1 MVTRPSSFI
10 AHHSSITALPC
21 LVRNKF
27 TGRQRHR
34 VTRWTVALSDRL
46 ARWIIAVG
54 GIGTIVAVSLVCVFL
69 AWVVVPLFL
78 PAAVEPARPLEKLSS
93 EAEVIAL
100 GIDDYRVLGWTICRG
115 GGITVFRLD
124 SGEVVE
130 RVEAEK
136 SPVAGV
142 RSAAVALEGHAA
154 AFGMEDGHVRL
165 ARIEF
170 DEQIIPQDSAT
181 ADAKALAIGQT
192 LAIGDGAVLTRTEQN
207 ELRRQKFTLTV
218 QPPIDIGSTSPIDRL
233 DYVVRSNEMR
243 LCTLSADGTLRV
255 NLVSVRH
262 NALDR

>member
-1 MVTRPSSFI
+1 MSRPEQI
-10 AHHSSITALPC
+10 
-21 LVRNKF
+21 

-124 SGEVVE
+124 NGEVVE
-130 RVEAEK
+130 RIEA
-136 SPVAGV
+136 
-142 RSAAVALEGHAA
+142 
-154 AFGMEDGHVRL
+154 
-165 ARIEF
+165 
-170 DEQIIPQDSAT
+170 
-181 ADAKALAIGQT
+181 
-192 LAIGDGAVLTRTEQN
+192 
-207 ELRRQKFTLTV
+207 
-218 QPPIDIGSTSPIDRL
+218 
-233 DYVVRSNEMR
+233 
-243 LCTLSADGTLRV
+243 
-255 NLVSVRH
+255 
-262 NALDR
+262 